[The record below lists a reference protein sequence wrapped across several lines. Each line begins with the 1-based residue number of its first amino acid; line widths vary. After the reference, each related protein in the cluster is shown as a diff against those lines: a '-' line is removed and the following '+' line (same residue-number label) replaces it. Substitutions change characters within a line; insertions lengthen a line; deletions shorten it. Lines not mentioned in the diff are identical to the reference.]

1 MTSAVVRGQY
11 QGGIIKPLEKMPDRD
26 GTEVLILFP
35 RQKKRRGDQRSVWER
50 IEQDIAREM
59 PDLVTM
65 SAEARQ
71 MEFDQLSEKVAQ
83 NLPYQTREEFEQA
96 MRGDDYGLARY

>member
-1 MTSAVVRGQY
+1 MTWAVVRGQY
-11 QGGIIKPLEKMPDRD
+11 KGGMVKPLEKMLGRD

-35 RQKKRRGDQRSVWER
+35 DYPVLAEDSGAWEQ
-50 IEQDIAREM
+50 IEQAIAREM
-59 PDLVTM
+59 PDLLTM

-71 MEFDQLSEKVAQ
+71 TEFDQLSEKVARKM
-83 NLPYQTREEFEQA
+83 PYRTLEEFERA